1 MSRQKI
7 STESRKEERFAYLLL
22 LPTFIVLALVV
33 GFPLVLSL
41 WQSFFKTG
49 SGINPETGLV
59 EKGDKFVGLQ
69 NYSAVFA
76 NPDASQQFWNA
87 FGNTTLLTVV
97 GVLVE
102 TVLGVIM
109 ALIMVR
115 GMRGLGWVR
124 AGILVPWAIP
134 TIVSALMWKL
144 IFNADGVFNRLIGH
158 QVLWTTEGWQA
169 KAAILIA
176 DIWKTAPYIGLLT
189 LAGLQTIDTQVYEAA
204 KVDGASPWK
213 TFWRITLPLVRP
225 VLVVAVLFRT
235 LDAMRMF
242 DLPYGLLGML
252 DSGKTLSMLSWYEAG
267 QSRYGEA
274 AAYSLYLFA
283 YICLAVFVF
292 VKVLGADIMGDQN
305 PDKKKRKKLRGSGG
319 AGAASSAGPAI
330 VSATSTGSATGSTS
344 GSTPSAGAPR
354 HAGGAA

>member
-1 MSRQKI
+1 MSRRAR
-7 STESRKEERFAYLLL
+7 SGEERKEERFAYLLL
-22 LPTFIVLALVV
+22 LPTFLVLALVV

-41 WQSFFKTG
+41 WQSLFRGG
-49 SGINPETGLV
+49 SGINPQTGLV
-59 EKGDKFVGLQ
+59 EKGDVFVALG
-69 NYSAVFA
+69 NYTAVFSD
-76 NPDASQQFWNA
+76 PDASAQFWNA
-87 FGNTTLLTVV
+87 FWNTSFFTVV

-102 TVLGVIM
+102 TVLGVLM

-144 IFNADGVFNRLIGH
+144 IFNADGVANKLIGN
-158 QVLWTTEGWQA
+158 QILWTTEGWQA
-169 KAAILIA
+169 KAAVLIA

-204 KVDGASPWK
+204 KVDGASAWQS
-213 TFWRITLPLVRP
+213 FWRITLPLVKP
-225 VLVVAVLFRT
+225 VLIVAVLFRT

-252 DSGKTLSMLSWYEAG
+252 DSGKTLSMLSWYQAG

-283 YICLAVFVF
+283 YICLIVLVFVR
-292 VKVLGADIMGDQN
+292 VLGADIMGSQESGRN
-305 PDKKKRKKLRGSGG
+305 RSRKGG
-319 AGAASSAGPAI
+319 KGDAPASDPAGAA
-330 VSATSTGSATGSTS
+330 T
-344 GSTPSAGAPR
+344 
-354 HAGGAA
+354 AGGRS

>member
-1 MSRQKI
+1 MSR
-7 STESRKEERFAYLLL
+7 RKTSNTVRTEERFAYLLL

-41 WQSFFKTG
+41 WQSLFRNG
-49 SGINPETGLV
+49 SGVNPETGIV
-59 EKGDKFVGLQ
+59 ESGDTFVGLG
-69 NYSAVFA
+69 NYAAVFS
-76 NPDASQQFWNA
+76 NPDASGQFWNA
-87 FGNTTLLTVV
+87 FWNTTFLTVV
-97 GVLVE
+97 GVAIE

-144 IFNADGVFNRLIGH
+144 IFNADGVFNRIIGH
-158 QVLWTTEGWQA
+158 QILWTTEGWQA

-189 LAGLQTIDTQVYEAA
+189 LAGLQTIDQQVYEAA
-204 KVDGASPWK
+204 KVDGASAWQS
-213 TFWRITLPLVRP
+213 FWRITLPLVKP

-252 DSGKTLSMLSWYEAG
+252 NSGQTLSMLSWYEAG
-267 QSRYGEA
+267 QSRYGQA

-292 VKVLGADIMGDQN
+292 VKVLGADIMGDQTPRN
-305 PDKKKRKKLRGSGG
+305 KKKR
-319 AGAASSAGPAI
+319 AGRRSAGGVA
-330 VSATSTGSATGSTS
+330 
-344 GSTPSAGAPR
+344 
-354 HAGGAA
+354 